1 MSKQIFPVDIIE
13 NSSEKLIKDNHV
25 STKIIYTIVLVV
37 ILIVFVLSF
46 FIKVDVNVIAL
57 GIAKSPGERVII
69 NSPYSAFVD
78 DIYVRENNKVRA
90 GDTILLLNADQI
102 QNERSKYSNRLNE
115 VSDYIRDLQYLIG
128 IDMKEVNGSNL
139 PLLSPAY
146 RKSLSYYKSQ
156 FFELQT
162 RFQSVSDSYIRNK
175 KLFEYGDISKA
186 EFEKNKA
193 EYDNSRIAMDLLA
206 NRQMSEWQSELDRYI
221 MEHRELSTHIKQL
234 KLEHKESVV
243 SSPVAGIIQRI
254 EGIDRGSYV
263 QQGQKLFEISIDRQ
277 LYAECLIPP
286 KDIGY
291 IQADQKVMMQVDA
304 FNYNEWGS
312 LSGEVVEI
320 FNDVTL
326 VESGDGVR
334 PFFKVLCSIDRP
346 YLTLKNGYKGEL
358 KRGMTMN
365 CRFVVTKRTIFQLLY
380 DKVDDWINPNMR
392 NN

>member
-13 NSSEKLIKDNHV
+13 NSSEKLIRDNHI
-25 STKIIYTIVLVV
+25 SSHIIYNIVLVV

-46 FIKVDVNVIAL
+46 FVKVDVNATAL
-57 GIAKSPGERVII
+57 GIAKSPGERVVV

-78 DIYVRENNKVRA
+78 DIYVRENSKVGV

-102 QNERSKYSNRLNE
+102 QNEHFKYANRLSE
-115 VSDYIRDLQYLIG
+115 VSDYIRDLRYLIG
-128 IDMKEVNGSNL
+128 IAMKEVSDSDVQ
-139 PLLSPAY
+139 LLSPAY

-162 RFQSVSDSYIRNK
+162 RLQSVSDSYQRNK

-186 EFEKNKA
+186 EFEKVKA

-206 NRQMSEWQSELDRYI
+206 NRQTSEWQSELDRYI
-221 MEHRELSTHIKQL
+221 TEQRELSTHIKQL

-243 SSPVAGIIQRI
+243 TSPIAGIIQRI
-254 EGIDRGSYV
+254 EGIDKGSFV

-291 IQADQKVMMQVDA
+291 IQTGQEVRMQVDA

-312 LSGEVVEI
+312 LSGKVVEV
-320 FNDVTL
+320 FNDITL
-326 VESGDGVR
+326 IESQEGML
-334 PFFKVLCSIDRP
+334 PYFKVLCSIDSP
-346 YLTLKNGYKGEL
+346 YLKLKNGCEGEL

-365 CRFVVTKRTIFQLLY
+365 CRFVITKRTIFQLLY
-380 DKVDDWINPNMR
+380 DKVDDWINPNR
-392 NN
+392 KSK